1 MGPVDIVEFFHK
13 CATWCHVRRFQ
24 ALGWR
29 GGKMLETC
37 ATDLDQNG
45 YAHIVAFI
53 GRVVARG
60 GPPNSYAFSLDMA
73 NIADV
78 STQTIHSNICKN
90 T

>member
-1 MGPVDIVEFFHK
+1 MCDLVSCPAFPNIGLE
-13 CATWCHVRRFQ
+13 
-24 ALGWR
+24 
-29 GGKMLETC
+29 GGKTLETS
-37 ATDLDQNG
+37 ATDLNQNG
-45 YAHIVAFI
+45 YAQIVAFI

-60 GPPNSYAFSLDMA
+60 APNSYAFSLDMA